1 MVLWFKRKKKNKQK
15 QKIPKTISVAANN
28 SFKPVPYNC
37 QHVGFRE
44 NQEDAFAFS
53 DLENLELVD
62 KKGVLAVVADG
73 MGGLSLGEEASR
85 VAVQTFLREFTLKDR
100 HEPVSHCLE
109 RALKVANNSVF
120 DLAYQDGL
128 ELDIGTTLIAAVIFK
143 DELHWIS
150 VGDSRI
156 YHFRQ
161 GRLTQLTRDH
171 IFMNQLIEDVNNGKI
186 TRSEAEN
193 HPEGSFLT
201 SYLGLPEIPE
211 IDRSNGPLIMAPGDA
226 VLLCSDGL
234 YNTLSNEEIAA
245 VFKNTKWNIA
255 EELVR
260 EALLKNKRHQD
271 NITVVVLFCQ
281 AVESNN

>member
-1 MVLWFKRKKKNKQK
+1 MVFWFKRKKKKKQK
-15 QKIPKTISVAANN
+15 QNISKTISLVSNN
-28 SFKPVPYNC
+28 SFKPVPYNF
-37 QHVGFRE
+37 QHVGSRE
-44 NQEDAFAFS
+44 KQEDAFAFS
-53 DLENLELVD
+53 DLENLELVNN
-62 KKGVLAVVADG
+62 KGVLAVVADG

-85 VAVQTFLREFTLKDR
+85 VAVQTFLREFTLKDP
-100 HEPVSHCLE
+100 HEPVVHCLE
-109 RALKVANNSVF
+109 RALMIANTSVF
-120 DLAYQDGL
+120 DLAYHDGR
-128 ELDIGTTLIAAVIFK
+128 ELDIGTTLIAAVVFK
-143 DELHWIS
+143 DEMHWIS

-171 IFMNQLIEDVNNGKI
+171 IYMNQLMEDASNGKI

-201 SYLGLPEIPE
+201 SYLGLPELPE
-211 IDRSNGPLIMAPGDA
+211 IDRSNVPLILASGDA

-234 YNTLSNEEIAA
+234 YNTLSEREISA
-245 VFKNTKWNIA
+245 VFKNTKGNIA

-271 NITVVVLFCQ
+271 NITVVVLFWQ
-281 AVESNN
+281 VADGNI